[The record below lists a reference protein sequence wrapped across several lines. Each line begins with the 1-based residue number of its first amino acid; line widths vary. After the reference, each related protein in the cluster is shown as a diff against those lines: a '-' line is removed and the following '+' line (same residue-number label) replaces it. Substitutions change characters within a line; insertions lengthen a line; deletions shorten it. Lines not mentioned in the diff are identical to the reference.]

1 MFIFLIRKILAKA
14 LHCNRSTQTLTYW
27 EIERMF
33 YEVKILNPQGK
44 IIKIISGQELGK
56 RYWKAF
62 FIAEANKTL
71 NSSSN
76 QRVPNWVK
84 KRLDME
90 YAHFGDKSIP
100 A

>member
-1 MFIFLIRKILAKA
+1 
-14 LHCNRSTQTLTYW
+14 
-27 EIERMF
+27 MF
-33 YEVKILNPQGK
+33 YDVKILNPQGK

-76 QRVPNWVK
+76 QRVPN
-84 KRLDME
+84 
-90 YAHFGDKSIP
+90 
-100 A
+100 

>member
-1 MFIFLIRKILAKA
+1 
-14 LHCNRSTQTLTYW
+14 
-27 EIERMF
+27 MF
-33 YEVKILNPQGK
+33 YDVKILDPKGK
-44 IIKIISGQELGK
+44 IKKIISGQELGK
-56 RYWKAF
+56 RNWAAF
-62 FIAEANKTL
+62 RMAEANNTL

>member
-1 MFIFLIRKILAKA
+1 
-14 LHCNRSTQTLTYW
+14 
-27 EIERMF
+27 MF
-33 YEVKILNPQGK
+33 YDVKILNPQGK

-62 FIAEANKTL
+62 FIAEAKKPL

>member
-1 MFIFLIRKILAKA
+1 
-14 LHCNRSTQTLTYW
+14 
-27 EIERMF
+27 MF
-33 YEVKILNPQGK
+33 YDVKILDSQGNIKK
-44 IIKIISGQELGK
+44 IILGQELRK

-71 NSSSN
+71 NSSGY
-76 QRVPNWVK
+76 QRVPTWVK

-90 YAHFGDKSIP
+90 YFQYEDRSIP

>member
-1 MFIFLIRKILAKA
+1 
-14 LHCNRSTQTLTYW
+14 
-27 EIERMF
+27 MF
-33 YEVKILNPQGK
+33 YEVKILDPQGK

-71 NSSSN
+71 NSSGY
-76 QRVPNWVK
+76 QRVPTWVK

-90 YAHFGDKSIP
+90 YFQYEDRS
-100 A
+100 